1 MNKWRRKIDTGLWTF
16 SSFLFLLQLQIEI
29 EFVVE
34 VVADDDQ
41 MKCTNIIFI
50 YDNSQSIG
58 WKKKKTP

>member
-16 SSFLFLLQLQIEI
+16 SSFLFLLQVQIEI
-29 EFVVE
+29 EFEVE

>member
-16 SSFLFLLQLQIEI
+16 SSFLFLLQVQIEI
-29 EFVVE
+29 EFEVE

-50 YDNSQSIG
+50 YDNSQ
-58 WKKKKTP
+58 